1 MKKTNLLFGIHCH
14 QPVDNFD
21 KVLYEAIE
29 KSYKPFFKILK
40 EFPTFKCSVHY
51 SGWLLEFIQKNDPEL
66 FALMQSLSNQI
77 EFFTGGYY
85 EPILAAIPSKDRIAQ
100 INKLS
105 IYIKKYFNQEPKGL
119 WLTERVWDN
128 SIIKDL
134 VECGIEYVIVDDY
147 HFIANGYNRDN
158 LNGYF
163 LTEEGGEKIALF
175 PIHQELRYQI
185 PFGSLEQVEK
195 TLHTFEAEDGKN
207 AAIIF
212 DDGEK
217 FGIWPK
223 TFEMVYEKEWLRDFF
238 RQSVEDEKIN
248 IQFFSEFYNS
258 NVPISLAYLPTLS
271 YQEMGSWSFGA
282 DDSNRLE
289 DLLHS
294 VPDSSKFIK
303 GGIWKNFLT
312 KYPES
317 NWIHKRI
324 LELSS
329 KALEDDEYLDA
340 LYRAECNDVLW
351 HGVFGGIYLPNLR
364 DSAYRYIIE
373 CEKLL
378 KRKYSVMDIDFDGR
392 DEYLFNQKDLIFIF
406 SPHGGQL
413 CELDVKEKNFNLQNS
428 MTRHRESYHS
438 KIEISDKKTEDEIS
452 TIHDNRLQIDKDVS
466 IDYDWYL
473 KRSMIDH
480 IGDDLL
486 SVDNFKSC
494 SFGEYGDFANQ
505 VFDILSSDEN
515 SIAFKREGGIYQNAH
530 YATSIEKQIKLSDDF
545 IEVKIDLNTL
555 YDKQLRYLH
564 EWNLHFPNINSI
576 KINDK
581 KLDDK
586 LIFKTNTLTIRD
598 EILDKVFK
606 FNFKEHIEVF
616 VVCIDTV
623 SQSESGV
630 DVTSQGVSFGFVKS
644 FEKLLS
650 FEYKFSISE

>member
-66 FALMQSLSNQI
+66 FALMQSLSTQI

-85 EPILAAIPSKDRIAQ
+85 EPILASIPSKDRIAQ

-105 IYIKKYFNQEPKGL
+105 EYIKKYFNQDPKGL

-134 VECGIEYVIVDDY
+134 VKCGIEYVIVDDY
-147 HFIANGYNRDN
+147 HFIANGYDKDN

-163 LTEEGGEKIALF
+163 LTEEGGDKIALF
-175 PIHQELRYQI
+175 PINQELRYQI
-185 PFGSLEQVEK
+185 PFASLEQVK
-195 TLHTFEAEDGKN
+195 DTLHTFKDEDGKN
-207 AAIIF
+207 GAIIF

-238 RQSVEDEKIN
+238 RQTTKDEKIN
-248 IQFFSEFYNS
+248 IQFFSEFYSS
-258 NVPISLAYLPTLS
+258 NRPISLVYLPTLS
-271 YQEMGSWSFGA
+271 YQEMGLWSFNA
-282 DDSNRLE
+282 NDINRLE
-289 DLLHS
+289 DLLNS
-294 VPDSSKFIK
+294 IPNSSKFIK

-329 KALEDDEYLDA
+329 KALDSEKYLDA
-340 LYRAECNDVLW
+340 IYRAECNDVLW

-378 KRKYSVMDIDFDGR
+378 NRKYSVMDIDFDGR
-392 DEYLFNQKDLIFIF
+392 DEYLFNQKNLISIF
-406 SPHGGQL
+406 SQHGGQL

-428 MTRHRESYHS
+428 MTRHKEAYHS
-438 KIEISDKKTEDEIS
+438 KIEISDEKNNDKIG
-452 TIHDNRLQIDKDVS
+452 TIHDNRLQIDETVS

-473 KRSMIDH
+473 KRSVIDH
-480 IGDDLL
+480 ISNDLL
-486 SVDNFKSC
+486 NIDSFKSC
-494 SFGEYGDFANQ
+494 SFIEYGDFANQ
-505 VFDILSSDEN
+505 IFDVIKTEDN
-515 SIAFKREGGIYQNAH
+515 NIIFKREGGVYKNRD
-530 YATSIEKQIKLSDDF
+530 YSTSIEKKIKFSDSS
-545 IEVKIDLNTL
+545 IGIKIDLNTI
-555 YDKQLRYLH
+555 YDKKLRYLH
-564 EWNLHFPNINSI
+564 EWNLHFPNIESI
-576 KINDK
+576 KINNK
-581 KLDDK
+581 KLNDK
-586 LIFKTNTLTIRD
+586 LIFKTDTLIIED
-598 EILDKVFK
+598 NILNKK
-606 FNFKEHIEVF
+606 FNFNFVEDIEIFIVR
-616 VVCIDTV
+616 IETI

-644 FEKLLS
+644 FEKSLCLD
-650 FEYKFSISE
+650 YQFSIK